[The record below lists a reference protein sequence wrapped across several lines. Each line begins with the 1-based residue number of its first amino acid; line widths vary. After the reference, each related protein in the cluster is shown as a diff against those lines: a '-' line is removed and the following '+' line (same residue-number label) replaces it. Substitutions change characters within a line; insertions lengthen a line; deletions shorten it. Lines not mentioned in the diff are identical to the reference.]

1 MWPTWSKDPLLAC
14 LTANR
19 GSVQVRVK
27 AMKAEFLCTCQE
39 TLFKARP
46 PRSWNGNHRTDALGT
61 LVTLGVK

>member
-1 MWPTWSKDPLLAC
+1 MWPTWRQDNLLAC

-27 AMKAEFLCTCQE
+27 VMKAEFLCTCQE

-46 PRSWNGNHRTDALGT
+46 PRNWHGNLRTDALGT
-61 LVTLGVK
+61 PVTLGVK